1 MGDSFDRAS
10 PIVHLEP
17 TAKPLDYRQGR
28 RWILWPVQAY
38 RVYVPQPAPERLNLF
53 QRSVLSLCR
62 AGVTRATDI
71 AERLALDR
79 NLAAYVVSELMD
91 MGLLDRRGEL
101 SARAFRLLDEERDD
115 RFEPVAGYV
124 FANPF
129 SGDLWPRFHRG
140 SLPYTEGTIEGQR
153 GTFEYGSAGNP
164 RRETAHVIW
173 PPPRRPLRPP
183 NVRDI
188 MRACSDAARASA
200 SHARSL
206 GQEDDV
212 SIPVGRAGSLRRH
225 LGEVVLL
232 DDTPEPVFV
241 TTFVFVPR
249 GVRATYWQVCDPFG
263 LGPGGDIRR
272 HIERLAN
279 DDSYTDLRTVIEQV
293 TGEAFAVEDADILG
307 IIRDQQKQASKEVE
321 RCTQLDR
328 EICREVWERL
338 VQMESRH
345 IEAKGVNDPSG
356 TGRKH
361 RQKALEGLVRRA
373 YEAVEASLAFV
384 VRTFPTEQAWECLS
398 GSFEDNARLLASMA
412 RQMGFSDDPDLPCF
426 DELLFIG
433 AGAVKGVLLHTNRE
447 LIALVAG
454 CLLSA
459 RDKPEHPLRR
469 CAREFREL
477 FRFLHRL
484 KGLRDQVS
492 HHGGGEL
499 GEDDAL
505 SVVADTYRVARFMLP
520 TGDGVPSEAGER
532 SRADSD
538 GQSNSEDADDVFY
551 KLRAQATVSVESEL
565 GIRVRDVPA
574 MRDAF
579 IETEY
584 AALQIQR
591 LIKAG
596 AKPAEIGD
604 RAKDLLI
611 ACGSAVEASVKPLLA
626 DLDVGDALSDD
637 RRENALKYQE
647 AVARLGFETDGNGR
661 LHENLVMVRPDR
673 ARTAAA
679 TRNGALNA
687 LLLVA
692 ALQAERDE
700 KHPLRDIVRHCPEFF
715 FLAGEISWARGHGDR
730 AAEGTTGID
739 KHANSVRAIGRA
751 VVEVLT

>member
-1 MGDSFDRAS
+1 MGDFFDRTS

-17 TAKPLDYRQGR
+17 TAEPLDYRQGR
-28 RWILWPVQAY
+28 HWILWPVQAY

-62 AGVTRATDI
+62 AGVTRTTDI

-79 NLAAYVVSELMD
+79 SLAAYVVNELMD

-140 SLPYTEGTIEGQR
+140 TLPYTEGTIERQR

-164 RRETAHVIW
+164 RRETACVIW
-173 PPPRRPLRPP
+173 PPAKRLLRPP
-183 NVRDI
+183 SARDI
-188 MRACSDAARASA
+188 MRACSDGARASA
-200 SHARSL
+200 SHDRSL
-206 GQEDDV
+206 RKEDDV
-212 SIPVGRAGSLRRH
+212 SNPIGRAGSLRRH

-241 TTFVFVPR
+241 TTFVFVPKD
-249 GVRATYWQVCDPFG
+249 VRATYWQVCDPFG

-279 DDSYTDLRTVIEQV
+279 DDSNTDLRRVIEQV
-293 TGEAFAVEDADILG
+293 TGEAFAVEDADLLG
-307 IIRDQQKQASKEVE
+307 IIRDQEKQASEEVE
-321 RCTQLDR
+321 RCTRLDR
-328 EICREVWERL
+328 EICQEVWERL

-356 TGRKH
+356 RGRKR
-361 RQKALEGLVRRA
+361 RQEALLVRRA

-384 VRTFPTEQAWECLS
+384 VRTFPAEQAWECLS

-412 RQMGFSDDPDLPCF
+412 RQMGFSDDPALPCF

-433 AGAVKGVLLHTNRE
+433 AGAVKGVLLHDNRE
-447 LIALVAG
+447 LIALVAA

-469 CAREFREL
+469 CAREFREF

-484 KGLRDQVS
+484 KDLRDQVS

-520 TGDGVPSEAGER
+520 TGDGVSGEAGER
-532 SRADSD
+532 SGADSD
-538 GQSNSEDADDVFY
+538 GQSSGEDADGVFY
-551 KLRAQATVSVESEL
+551 KLRAQAAVSVESEF

-591 LIKAG
+591 LVKAG

-604 RAKDLLI
+604 RARDYLI

-626 DLDVGDALSDD
+626 DLDVGDALTDD

-661 LHENLVMVRPDR
+661 LHEDLVMVRPDR

-692 ALQAERDE
+692 VLQAERGE
-700 KHPLRDIVRHCPEFF
+700 KHPLRDIAGHCPEFF
-715 FLAGEISWARGHGDR
+715 LLAGEISRARGHGDR

-739 KHANSVRAIGRA
+739 KHTQNIRAIGRA